1 MWVWIS
7 SGSTYLGYIKLSE
20 SIGSFKKFKFGKF
33 STIVFQNFHL
43 FICLLLAV
51 LRLCCCSGF
60 SLVVMQG
67 LLIAVASLVA
77 EENFFW
83 ASLPLGSRVQ
93 VHGCS
98 TQP

>member
-1 MWVWIS
+1 M
-7 SGSTYLGYIKLSE
+7 GYIKLSE